1 MAALGSLVVN
11 LGLNF
16 AQYTGGLDKSEQ
28 ASLAAAKRIQ
38 DTFDGLKTRMAA
50 TAGAI
55 AGGLAA
61 GFTINAFKNILS
73 GAIETGAA
81 LDDLRMQTG
90 STVEALSGLVSIG
103 KFNNMGP
110 EAIGAAMN
118 KLAANLAGAT
128 EESKGAGK
136 ALETLGIDFDKFKNQ
151 RPEEQMQTVAKAMA
165 NFEDGTGKAAVAM
178 ALYGKQ
184 GAAMLPF
191 LHDLAEAETLTAK
204 TTTAQA
210 AAAANLDD
218 NLTRLTTSGD
228 AWKKELAQGMIPAL
242 DLGAQALLDV
252 MNGTGGIRDE
262 VRRLS
267 ADGSIERWT
276 KGAITGLTYVADAGQ
291 YLWRVLKVLGEGLAA
306 YVASTGTMFSGI
318 AEGIKKAITGD
329 YSGAFD
335 SIKSGLLG
343 AKNIVADF
351 GSVAIDT
358 FSEDTLGSRIRARMG
373 DIESVG
379 VKAEAAKPKLDFT
392 NVMEKNSKTAKEA
405 KSEYDKLTDSIE
417 KRIGQY
423 DAELKGGEKLT
434 EGQKFALG
442 VENDLAKSKDKQVL
456 ANKAYI
462 ESQLKV
468 MLGKE
473 KEIAANKLELQT
485 LEDIRKERE
494 KQVQT
499 MEQSVA
505 QMMDGNQS
513 MRDEIEMIGKTEE
526 QQLRI
531 LQRRNEITIAT
542 KKSTLAELERR
553 SAVTGT
559 QTREE
564 IALKQEIEMLEE
576 RNGLMGEKYDRTVS
590 ADASKKFN
598 DQMARDNEDLRR
610 GLGDAIET
618 AITQGGKAG
627 GKKLRDVLQDALKKP
642 FRLWLDSAINSLFGL
657 GGSASGSAAGGGS
670 GLLGMASNLAGLYS
684 TGKSIFTL
692 GSQWLSGSMSTANVA
707 GTVYANATG
716 TGLNG
721 LLATNSAFGTS
732 ATSAV
737 NAAAAMA
744 PGTAP
749 ALPAGTLAAA
759 AAESGAAGAAAPSM
773 IAGALKMVPIIGA
786 IVMGMMASGSAYDQG
801 YRLQDSTIKKTYG
814 LIFPHLN
821 KLTDA
826 FVKMGFSERTAN
838 VITGG
843 ALIAK
848 IASKLGIQST
858 MHSGAGAIVQN
869 GQAREGRELYTLA
882 NFGMG
887 DSREYNKDVQ
897 GIVTGIAHN
906 IADTLDVFFES
917 FGIAAGVKVG
927 TAFADDISKDGAW
940 GSLRIESAAG
950 KSLVDW
956 ETTRKSKWAPREF
969 ANGEEGY
976 KQYLNEISRGTVDAL
991 KGAASELPA
1000 WANRIIA
1007 AADTSGDKV
1016 DEVLQKVLTD
1026 VAAFPNQLLQAAG
1039 TSRDDLVKQYAD
1051 GLKSGDA
1058 KAAGMAVADTLV
1070 AALEDTFYT
1079 QAAGKVFD
1087 IINMGIVTPMVDALL
1102 TGAALTDIM
1111 SQATMDAVI
1120 QRATATATALN
1131 AVFNDPQFA
1140 ALLNQIRTGFG
1151 NALGSAGS
1159 AITYRPQFA
1168 LNAAAETTQASD
1180 NLGNAAEELT
1190 KKYES
1195 AIASLTSAK
1204 DSMAVELLRVQGNEA
1219 GAKALEKAQY
1229 MAQFAGL
1236 DEVRRKEIET
1246 LYDANIATRAYI
1258 DGLKAASTAQRDRLA
1273 ALRDATDTELANA
1286 SGALDRAMADYERLA
1301 AVEKTKLNETITAV
1315 RSVFDAASN
1324 GAKALFGEVDAVA
1337 KFQGR
1342 QGQDFITQ
1350 ALTQAK
1356 ATGQLPDGKELAEA
1370 ISGAN
1375 AGLSRE
1381 VFASQAEAD
1390 YARLVMANELK
1401 DLSDISGDQLTEA
1414 EAQLKKL
1421 DENIQI
1427 GHEQIN
1433 ELRGIN
1439 GGVKTMAEALAAVLE
1454 AFNQEAKTRQQIN
1467 TQVIRGGGQAIFD
1480 KKEGTGLTS
1489 NGTYF
1494 NAAAMAAE
1502 AAAAIAANPGVA
1514 TSNAIYDALNGKGYS
1529 MPQLNE
1535 MFGMPAGTLE
1545 AEAKALG
1552 RPIFHKGT
1560 NYVPRTGFALLEKGE
1575 AVIPTAS
1582 NPFAPGRGGLG
1593 GDTSVLEALLQRLTG
1608 QMDSLQAAVGQG
1620 SAASTATAELLAS
1633 VRNGNGLMFAA
1644 VPTF

>member
-28 ASLAAAKRIQ
+28 AALAAAKRIQ
-38 DTFDGLKTRMAA
+38 DTFDNMKTRLAA
-50 TAGAI
+50 TAGAL

-61 GFTINAFKNILS
+61 GFTVNAFKGLLS

-81 LDDLRMQTG
+81 LDDLAMQTG
-90 STVEALSGLVSIG
+90 ATVEALSGLVAVG
-103 KFNNMGP
+103 KYNNMGP
-110 EAIGAAMN
+110 EAIGGAMN

-128 EESKGAGK
+128 EESKGTGK
-136 ALETLGIDFDKFKNQ
+136 ALEALGINFDTFKQQ

-165 NFEDGTGKAAVAM
+165 GYKDSADKGAVAM
-178 ALYGKQ
+178 ALFGKQ
-184 GAAMLPF
+184 GAQMLPF
-191 LHDLAEAETLTAK
+191 LKDLAEVEELAAK
-204 TTTAQA
+204 ITK
-210 AAAANLDD
+210 
-218 NLTRLTTSGD
+218 SGE
-228 AWKKELAQGMIPAL
+228 AWGKELAQGMIPAL
-242 DLGAQALLDV
+242 DQGAQAFLDV
-252 MNGTGGIRDE
+252 MNGSGGLRDE
-262 VRRLS
+262 VRRLV
-267 ADGSIERWT
+267 ADGSVERWT
-276 KGAITGLTYVADAGQ
+276 KGAITGLTYVGDAAQ
-291 YLWRVLKVLGEGLAA
+291 YLWRGVKFLAESLGAYAA
-306 YVASTGTMFSGI
+306 AGVAS
-318 AEGIKKAITGD
+318 
-329 YSGAFD
+329 
-335 SIKSGLLG
+335 
-343 AKNIVADF
+343 F
-351 GSVAIDT
+351 GSVGSAIAKALTGDFAGALST
-358 FSEDTLGSRIRARMG
+358 LNSGVIQSKAIIADLGATGIASFSEDTFGAKIRARMS
-373 DIESVG
+373 DIGSVG
-379 VKAEAAKPKLDFT
+379 EKAEEAKPKLDFT
-392 NVMEKNSKTAKEA
+392 NVLAKNEKAAKEA
-405 KSEYDKLTDSIE
+405 KNPLDALLESID
-417 KRIGQY
+417 KRIAVGRE
-423 DAELKGGEKLT
+423 ELAMGEKLT
-434 EGQKFALG
+434 EGEK
-442 VENDLAKSKDKQVL
+442 LAAEVNLKVKNSKDAQII
-456 ANKAYI
+456 AGKAVI
-462 ESQLKV
+462 ETRLQE
-468 MLGKE
+468 MLITE
-473 KEIAANKLELQT
+473 KSVAVHRHELQT
-485 LEDIRKERE
+485 LEDLRKERA
-494 KQVQT
+494 KQVQA
-499 MEQSVA
+499 MEQSVD
-505 QMMDGNQS
+505 QLMVGNQS
-513 MRDEIEMIGKTEE
+513 LRDEIELIGQTEG

-542 KKSTLAELERR
+542 KKATLAEMERR

-564 IALKQEIEMLEE
+564 IALKQEIELLEE
-576 RNGLMGEKYDRTVS
+576 RNDLMEGKYDRTQT
-590 ADASKKFN
+590 AQATQKFN
-598 DQMARDNEDLRR
+598 DQIARDNEDLRR
-610 GLGDAIET
+610 GLGDAIE
-618 AITQGGKAG
+618 AAVTQGGKAG
-627 GKKLRDVLQDALKKP
+627 GKKLRDVLQEALRKP
-642 FRLWLDSAINSLFGL
+642 LRVLLDGAINSLFGL
-657 GGSASGSAAGGGS
+657 NGGGLSGGASGGLGGIQNLVS
-670 GLLGMASNLAGLYS
+670 MASTAYSGATKAWGFVSNFFNPATTSTVGSVAS
-684 TGKSIFTL
+684 TGINAVAD
-692 GSQWLSGSMSTANVA
+692 GVLSGSLPGVTQV
-707 GTVYANATG
+707 ATG
-716 TGLNG
+716 ATTATG
-721 LLATNSAFGTS
+721 ASAASS
-732 ATSAV
+732 A
-737 NAAAAMA
+737 
-744 PGTAP
+744 AP
-749 ALPAGTLAAA
+749 AWV
-759 AAESGAAGAAAPSM
+759 AAGLK
-773 IAGALKMVPIIGA
+773 ALPIIGW
-786 IVMGMMASGSAYDQG
+786 IVAGMQASGAAYDQG
-801 YRLQDSTIKKTYG
+801 YRLQDETIKKTYG

-826 FVKMGFSERTAN
+826 FVKMGMSERTAN

-843 ALIAK
+843 ALVAK
-848 IASKLGIQST
+848 VASKLGIQST
-858 MHSGAGAIVQN
+858 LHSGAGAIVQN
-869 GQAREGRELYTLA
+869 GQAQEGRELYTLA

-887 DSREYNKDVQ
+887 DPREYNKDVQ
-897 GIVTGIAHN
+897 GVVTGIANN

-927 TAFADDISKDGAW
+927 TAFADDLSKDGAW

-1016 DEVLQKVLTD
+1016 DEVLQKVLAD
-1026 VAAFPNQLLQAAG
+1026 VAAFPNALLQAAG
-1039 TSRDDLVKQYAD
+1039 TSRDELVTLYAD

-1070 AALEDTFYT
+1070 AALENTFYT

-1102 TGAALTDIM
+1102 TGAALSDVM

-1140 ALLNQIRTGFG
+1140 ALLESIRTSLGG
-1151 NALGSAGS
+1151 ALGTAGS
-1159 AITYRPQFA
+1159 GLTYQMRYQA
-1168 LNAAAETTQASD
+1168 TTADTAAEAT
-1180 NLGNAAEELT
+1180 GNMADAADELT

-1204 DSMAVELLRVQGNEA
+1204 DSMAVELLRVQGKEKEA
-1219 GAKALEKAQY
+1219 KQLERDQY

-1236 DEVRRKEIET
+1236 DDVRRREIET

-1273 ALRDATDTELANA
+1273 ALRESTDSELANA
-1286 SGALDRAMADYERLA
+1286 SSALDRAMADYERLA
-1301 AVEKTKLNETITAV
+1301 AIEKTKLNETITAV

-1324 GAKALFGEVDAVA
+1324 GAKALFGEVDAVV

-1350 ALTQAK
+1350 ALTRAK

-1370 ISGAN
+1370 ITGAN

-1439 GGVKTMAEALAAVLE
+1439 GGVKTMAEALAAVL
-1454 AFNQEAKTRQQIN
+1454 AAYGQEAQTRQQIN
-1467 TQVIRGGGQAIFD
+1467 SQVIRGDGQAIFD
-1480 KKEGTGLTS
+1480 KKTGTGLTG

-1494 NAAAMAAE
+1494 NAADIAAE
-1502 AAAAIAANPGVA
+1502 AAAAIAANPGVG
-1514 TSNAIYDALNGKGYS
+1514 TSNQIYNILDAGGYT
-1529 MPQLNE
+1529 MAQYNE
-1535 MFGMPAGTLE
+1535 MFGMPPGTLE

-1593 GDTSVLEALLQRLTG
+1593 GDTSVLEALLRRLTG
-1608 QMDSLQAAVGQG
+1608 QMDVLQGSVVAG
-1620 SAASTATAELLAS
+1620 SAASKATADLLES
-1633 VRNGNGLMFAA
+1633 VRNGNGLIFTPAP
-1644 VPTF
+1644 VF